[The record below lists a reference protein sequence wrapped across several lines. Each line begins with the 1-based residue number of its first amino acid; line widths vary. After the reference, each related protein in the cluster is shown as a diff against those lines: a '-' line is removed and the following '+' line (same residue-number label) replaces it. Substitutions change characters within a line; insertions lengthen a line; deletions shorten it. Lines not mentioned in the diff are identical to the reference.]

1 MLRPKVHRIVY
12 VIDEMTVEDI
22 DEVSKVEERCFATP
36 WPVSAYRRELRHRRQ
51 NFYIV
56 LRDDPDGPRE
66 LTTAPRSVVT
76 DEDEPGRFPFLPFL
90 RKPGGRERCPILGFA
105 GMWVLLD
112 EAHIT
117 TIGVEPREQGKGLG
131 EYLFAALLDE
141 AIQRQATWVTLEV
154 RISNQSAQA
163 LYRKYGFTVQG
174 RRPRYYSDNNE
185 DAFIMWSESF
195 RDPAYCDAIGRLRR
209 DVLRRLASEVELDLS
224 S

>member
-1 MLRPKVHRIVY
+1 MY
-12 VIDEMTVEDI
+12 VLDEMTLEDI
-22 DEVSKVEERCFATP
+22 EEVSKVEERCFTTP

-56 LRDDPDGPRE
+56 LRDDPDGPQR
-66 LTTAPRSVVT
+66 LTTTPRNVPT
-76 DEDEPGRFPFLPFL
+76 EDDENARIPFLPFL
-90 RKPGGRERCPILGFA
+90 RKPGGRQRVPILGFA

-117 TIGVEPREQGKGLG
+117 TIGVEPAEQGKGFG
-131 EYLFAALLDE
+131 EFLFVSLLDE
-141 AIQRQATWVTLEV
+141 AIQRRATWVTLEV
-154 RISNQSAQA
+154 RVSNQAAQT

-174 RRPRYYSDNNE
+174 RRSRYYSDNDE

-195 RDPAYCDAIGRLRR
+195 REPAYRDDIERLRQG
-209 DVLRRLASEVELDLS
+209 VLRRLAAEVELDLS

>member
-1 MLRPKVHRIVY
+1 
-12 VIDEMTVEDI
+12 MTPEDI
-22 DEVSKVEERCFATP
+22 DGVSKVEERCFTTP

-56 LRDDPDGPRE
+56 LRDDPDGPGTI
-66 LTTAPRSVVT
+66 TTTPRNSSAG
-76 DEDEPGRFPFLPFL
+76 EDENGRIPFLPFL
-90 RKPGGRERCPILGFA
+90 RKPGSQQRHSILGFA

-117 TIGVEPREQGKGLG
+117 TIGVEPGEQGKGLG
-131 EYLFAALLDE
+131 EYLFVSMLDE
-141 AIQRQATWVTLEV
+141 AIQRRATWVTLEV
-154 RISNQSAQA
+154 RVSNISAQT

-195 RDPAYCDAIGRLRR
+195 RDPAYRARIECLRKR
-209 DVLRRLASEVELDLS
+209 VLRRLATEVELDIS